1 MSIELWLALLGASI
15 LISVSPGAGAAT
27 AISSGLSHGL
37 RGAAP
42 AVLGLIAGY
51 GTQLLIVG
59 LGLGAIVANA
69 EQLFNLIKY
78 IGAAYLVWLGLQMI
92 LSQRG
97 VEFYRSEPLRRR
109 VRFSRAYLVNITNP
123 KGLVFL
129 MALIPQFLDLTKPQT
144 PQLIIIAFTLLIV
157 DWAVMTGYSGIA
169 SRMRHFFSEGSGPI
183 WLNRGSGFALI
194 LAGIVLSTATL

>member
-97 VEFYRSEPLRRR
+97 VEFHTSEPLRRR

-157 DWAVMTGYSGIA
+157 DWAVMTGYSGLA
-169 SRMRHFFSEGSGPI
+169 SRMRYFFKEGSGPI